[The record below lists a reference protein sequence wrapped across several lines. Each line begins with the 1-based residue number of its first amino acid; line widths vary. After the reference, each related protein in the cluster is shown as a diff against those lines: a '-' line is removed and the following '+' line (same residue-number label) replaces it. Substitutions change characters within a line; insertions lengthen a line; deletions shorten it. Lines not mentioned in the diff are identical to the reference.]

1 MSLKPSV
8 LILSSITGLAA
19 LTGIWIG
26 CQSQQASQPG
36 SQQSPAPLLS
46 PSVTA
51 SAPVPSV
58 PNSTGTPTPSSETPS
73 NSTGTPT
80 PSSETSPSP
89 TKLSQSRGSD
99 TPAKNTGS
107 QPPSTQPLNAPK
119 AEMVRNVEKCTISMA
134 KVKDPNPPLNVR
146 STPNTD
152 SEANIIG
159 KLQNGEFVFVEEQK
173 DDWFRIKDPLK
184 GWVAKSRTDNT
195 CNLKIERVQF
205 GQGQTSATI
214 EGRFIGGGT
223 HSYHF
228 NLAKGQRVK
237 VVTNRGPLP
246 TILAP
251 NNKELS
257 GINDDKRSWTGDLA
271 VSGDYV
277 LQFDSNYKGYEY
289 SFTIAAE

>member
-1 MSLKPSV
+1 
-8 LILSSITGLAA
+8 
-19 LTGIWIG
+19 
-26 CQSQQASQPG
+26 
-36 SQQSPAPLLS
+36 
-46 PSVTA
+46 
-51 SAPVPSV
+51 
-58 PNSTGTPTPSSETPS
+58 
-73 NSTGTPT
+73 
-80 PSSETSPSP
+80 
-89 TKLSQSRGSD
+89 
-99 TPAKNTGS
+99 
-107 QPPSTQPLNAPK
+107 
-119 AEMVRNVEKCTISMA
+119 MVRNVEKCTISMA

-159 KLQNGEFVFVEEQK
+159 TLQNGEFVFVEEQQ

-184 GWVAKSRTDNT
+184 GWIAKSRTDST
-195 CNLKIERVQF
+195 CNLKVERVQF

-214 EGRFIGGGT
+214 DGRFIGGGT

-228 NLAKGQRVK
+228 NLVKGQQVK

-246 TILAP
+246 TIIAP

-257 GINDDKRSWTGDLA
+257 GINDDKRSWTGNLA

>member
-8 LILSSITGLAA
+8 LILSSLTGLAA

-26 CQSQQASQPG
+26 CQSQQASQQGAQP
-36 SQQSPAPLLS
+36 SSAPLLS

-51 SAPVPSV
+51 SAPVPSA
-58 PNSTGTPTPSSETPS
+58 PNPTGTQTPSSETTP
-73 NSTGTPT
+73 NSTRTQT
-80 PSSETSPSP
+80 PSSEITPSKPSPSP
-89 TKLSQSRGSD
+89 GNG
-99 TPAKNTGS
+99 TPPKNTGS
-107 QPPSTQPLNAPK
+107 QPTSTQPFTAPK

-134 KVKDPNPPLNVR
+134 KVNDPNPPLNVR

-152 SEANIIG
+152 SETNIIG
-159 KLQNGEFVFVEEQK
+159 KLQNGEFVFVEEQQN
-173 DDWFRIKDPLK
+173 DWFRIKDPLK

-195 CNLKIERVQF
+195 CNLKVERVQF
-205 GQGQTSATI
+205 GQGQTAATI
-214 EGRFIGGGT
+214 DGRFIGGGT

-251 NNKELS
+251 NKKELS
-257 GINDDKRSWTGDLA
+257 SINDDKRSWTGNLA